1 MLAEVLH
8 FVPMSDAP
16 NRIRELRMARKLSQ
30 QTVAELVGVSKVTI
44 SDLERGVMRF
54 DVEYMKRIAAA
65 LSTPPFEAI
74 TPADLLPPSAHPWA
88 LSQDERDLIERY
100 RMAPRETREQVHRVA
115 EALMPYKPQKREIA
129 A

>member
-1 MLAEVLH
+1 MLADVLH

-30 QTVAELVGVSKVTI
+30 QSVADLVGVSKVTI
-44 SDLERGVMRF
+44 SDLERGVMRL

-65 LSTPPFEAI
+65 LSAPPFDPV
-74 TPADLLPPSAHPWA
+74 TPADLLPLSAHPWA

-100 RMAPRETREQVHRVA
+100 RMSPPETQEQVHRVA
-115 EALMPYKPQKREIA
+115 EALMPYKPQKRQVA
-129 A
+129 